1 MRVARY
7 TTESVTGSMMYRA
20 ARSLVASSVG
30 DENMSES
37 SWREHYTGT
46 DLFAFVTF
54 DATLEAAVCLGRS
67 EDSRRKDEKTVE
79 RWARRARFHSWLE
92 WFRIRTPF
100 ARVPV
105 SFFTNFIL
113 AVRAEDNTFFLP
125 ITASLT
131 VGVVWRRSTA
141 PASSG
146 AFASYKGRTPCV
158 IVTIFLS
165 PIES

>member
-1 MRVARY
+1 MRRC
-7 TTESVTGSMMYRA
+7 
-20 ARSLVASSVG
+20 
-30 DENMSES
+30 
-37 SWREHYTGT
+37 
-46 DLFAFVTF
+46 
-54 DATLEAAVCLGRS
+54 EAAVCLGRS
-67 EDSRRKDEKTVE
+67 EDSRRNDEKTVE

-131 VGVVWRRSTA
+131 VGVLWSARPRLRHREPLRPTRA
-141 PASSG
+141 GLLA
-146 AFASYKGRTPCV
+146 
-158 IVTIFLS
+158 LS
-165 PIES
+165 

>member
-1 MRVARY
+1 
-7 TTESVTGSMMYRA
+7 MYRA
-20 ARSLVASSVG
+20 ARSLVASSIG
-30 DENMSES
+30 DENTSES
-37 SWREHYTGT
+37 SWREHYTGS

-67 EDSRRKDEKTVE
+67 EDSRRNDGKTVE

-125 ITASLT
+125 ITTSLT
-131 VGVVWRRSTA
+131 IGMRRV
-141 PASSG
+141 
-146 AFASYKGRTPCV
+146 RTTMP
-158 IVTIFLS
+158 
-165 PIES
+165 ESA